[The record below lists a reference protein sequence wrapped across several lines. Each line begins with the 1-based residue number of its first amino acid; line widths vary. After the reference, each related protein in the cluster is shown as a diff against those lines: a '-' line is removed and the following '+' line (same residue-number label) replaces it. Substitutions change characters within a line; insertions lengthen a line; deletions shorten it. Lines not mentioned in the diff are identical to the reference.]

1 MMLVMMQRGCQAIR
15 ELGSLD
21 LVRAL

>member
-1 MMLVMMQRGCQAIR
+1 MLVMMERGCQAIR
-15 ELGSLD
+15 DLGSLD